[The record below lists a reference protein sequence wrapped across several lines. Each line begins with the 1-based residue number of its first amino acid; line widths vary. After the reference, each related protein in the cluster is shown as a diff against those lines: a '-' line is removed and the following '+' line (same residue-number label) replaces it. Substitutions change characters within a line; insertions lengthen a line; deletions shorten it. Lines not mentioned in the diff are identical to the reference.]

1 MTILLLVLL
10 CLLFILVIINI
21 SYKPRIYEGY
31 YDSNDVNTMYNKF
44 ITFYTT
50 FCPLWQKA
58 ISTAVMA
65 NTPQQPLTSP
75 SQQQGSQAQQPS
87 ASDMDAFIQQLS
99 ATNGKQYPNI
109 CTDYPKSLI
118 NLTTNALQDVANRI
132 PSDSTPYMNA
142 LSWMNTNMAE
152 SHAKYAKA
160 LTGNLFKEGFDD
172 ASNNCQQIQQCIAN
186 DPEILQMQ
194 QNQINQQIF
203 DSITSFFSNGDEL
216 TSTLQQTQDLVDAS
230 NAIGDDAQSG
240 NMLNK
245 LSLAADDI
253 AGILGLPDGANNL
266 GNLKGSNPERY
277 GELKSNYSLWFNL
290 KSLMEQI
297 NNTL

>member
-1 MTILLLVLL
+1 MTILLLL
-10 CLLFILVIINI
+10 CLLFILVIIKIIYSPII
-21 SYKPRIYEGY
+21 SVNIYEGY
-31 YDSNDVNTMYNKF
+31 YDSNDVNVSYNKF

-58 ISTAVMA
+58 VSTAVMA

-75 SQQQGSQAQQPS
+75 SQAQQGQSGSQPS
-87 ASDMDAFIQQLS
+87 AGDMDAFIQQLS
-99 ATNGKQYPNI
+99 ATDGKQYPNI
-109 CTDYPKSLI
+109 CTDFPNSLT

-142 LSWMNTNMAE
+142 LNWMNTHMSE

-160 LTGNLFKEGFDD
+160 LTGNLFKEGFD
-172 ASNNCQQIQQCIAN
+172 NCQQIQQCIAN

-203 DSITSFFSNGDEL
+203 NSITSFFSNEDEL
-216 TSTLQQTQDLVDAS
+216 MSTLQQTQNLVEAS
-230 NAIGDDAQSG
+230 NAISNDAQSG
-240 NMLNK
+240 GMLNK
-245 LSLAADDI
+245 INVNDNSYYGETVI
-253 AGILGLPDGANNL
+253 PDGGNNL
-266 GNLKGSNPERY
+266 GNLKNSNPERY
-277 GELKSNYSLWFNL
+277 GELKSNYSMWFNI

-297 NNTL
+297 NNNL